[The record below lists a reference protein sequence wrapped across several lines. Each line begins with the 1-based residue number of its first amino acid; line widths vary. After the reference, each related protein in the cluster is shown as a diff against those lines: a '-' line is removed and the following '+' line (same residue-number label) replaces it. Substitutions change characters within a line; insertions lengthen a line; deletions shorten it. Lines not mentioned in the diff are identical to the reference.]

1 MSMRRIQPSGTAAS
15 ICLALR
21 KMVAS
26 AAMLWMSRYVNIHVQ
41 LLSHMT
47 KSSFE

>member
-1 MSMRRIQPSGTAAS
+1 MSMRRTQPSQTAAS

-26 AAMLWMSRYVNIHVQ
+26 AAMLLMSRYVNMHVQ
-41 LLSHMT
+41 LLSQVT
-47 KSSFE
+47 KLSFE